1 MEIKMESSEHEFQQL
16 QQKRI
21 KEIMDARAKI
31 LAETT
36 AKARKFQLYYVLVE
50 LALTL
55 AGYLVVGF
63 MVSWW
68 LVIRSDGR
76 NIVICRRRLPVRC
89 GLRRRVR
96 LTCGTRRRILRR
108 CRR

>member
-1 MEIKMESSEHEFQQL
+1 MNYKIESAEQEFQEL

-36 AKARKFQLYYVLVE
+36 SKARKFQLYYVLVE

-55 AGYLVVGF
+55 AGYLVIGF

-68 LVIRSDGR
+68 LVLGVFLLHWGINMS
-76 NIVICRRRLPVRC
+76 VRRTIYQNKKNLWSEIWK
-89 GLRRRVR
+89 L
-96 LTCGTRRRILRR
+96 
-108 CRR
+108 

>member
-36 AKARKFQLYYVLVE
+36 AKARRLQLYYVIFE

-55 AGYLVVGF
+55 AGYLVIGF
-63 MVSWW
+63 MISWW
-68 LVIRSDGR
+68 LVLGVFLLHWGINMS
-76 NIVICRRRLPVRC
+76 VRRTIYQNKKNLWSEIWK
-89 GLRRRVR
+89 L
-96 LTCGTRRRILRR
+96 
-108 CRR
+108 

>member
-68 LVIRSDGR
+68 LVLGLFLIHWSSNLTRQR
-76 NIVICRRRLPVRC
+76 VIYQNKKNLWSEIWK
-89 GLRRRVR
+89 L
-96 LTCGTRRRILRR
+96 
-108 CRR
+108 